1 MLGTAELAVSRKS
14 FKPENL
20 IQAQER
26 KRKEKKRK
34 QITCLQLNFVTL
46 PTVSPT
52 INYSAGLCIG

>member
-26 KRKEKKRK
+26 KRKEN
-34 QITCLQLNFVTL
+34 ITCLQLNFVTL

-52 INYSAGLCIG
+52 INYSAGLCIW